1 MKIAESHLARTAI
14 ASTWIYSTRVL
25 GLGFTALLI
34 AKLGI
39 ADYGKYALGVA
50 AAATINAM
58 IDNAFYVRS
67 LRIEEIRFQRERC
80 ARVLFGT
87 VIGIVGVICFFVLDW
102 YVVGFAIV
110 VAAGELLFNTFK
122 SQYLRAGRPDIATR
136 FDAIRQPASIA
147 PAAAYL
153 FIASDP
159 QLSIAT
165 ALYTTPYAVIMLI
178 CLRYVPGRR
187 PARPGDRREILTL
200 STEALAAAI
209 YGQGDLLVL
218 GLLAGDTIAGYY
230 SVALVTAIAVSTI
243 GQQYASTYVERMRAA
258 AGQLH
263 SAPALRDL
271 SKVATVTGAAMA
283 LIGVGILVWGGADN
297 VGIICLIM
305 SLWVGARSVEFSFVA
320 ILFQQRRDAL
330 RVRATSAAAVV
341 KLSLLFPVVHV
352 FGGYGAA
359 VASVLC
365 EFALIAVYY
374 RGIYHQRVSLESTA
388 SGEVRQQ

>member
-1 MKIAESHLARTAI
+1 MKIAESHFARTAI

-50 AAATINAM
+50 AAATVNAA

-67 LRIEEIRFQRERC
+67 LRVDENRYQRERC

-87 VIGIVGVICFFVLDW
+87 VIAVIGAICFLKW
-102 YVVGFAIV
+102 YVVGFALV

-122 SQYLRAGRPDIATR
+122 SQYLRAGRPDVATR
-136 FDAIRQPASIA
+136 FDAIRQPASIV

-153 FIASDP
+153 FIVSDP
-159 QLSIAT
+159 HLSVAT
-165 ALYTTPYAVIMLI
+165 ALYTAPYAVIMLV
-178 CLRYVPGRR
+178 CWRYVPGRR
-187 PARPGDRREILTL
+187 PAKPGDRREIFIL

-218 GLLAGDTIAGYY
+218 GLLAGDDVTGYY

-243 GQQYASTYVERMRAA
+243 GQQFASTFVERMRAA

-263 SAPALRDL
+263 SAPGLRDVL
-271 SKVATVTGAAMA
+271 KVAIVSGAAMA
-283 LIGVGILVWGGADN
+283 AIGVGVLIWGGADN

-305 SLWVGARSVEFSFVA
+305 SFWVAARSIEFSFVG
-320 ILFQQRRDAL
+320 ILFQQHRDAL
-330 RVRATSAAAVV
+330 RVRATSAAAVL
-341 KLSLLFPVVHV
+341 KLALLFPVIY
-352 FGGYGAA
+352 FLGAYGAA

-365 EFALIAVYY
+365 ELALIAVYY
-374 RGIYHQRVSLESTA
+374 RVIYHQRIDLDRESRD
-388 SGEVRQQ
+388 EVQRQQ

>member
-14 ASTWIYSTRVL
+14 ASTWIYSTRLL

-50 AAATINAM
+50 AAATINAA

-67 LRIEEIRFQRERC
+67 LRIDDDRFERERC
-80 ARVLFGT
+80 ARVIFGT
-87 VIGIVGVICFFVLDW
+87 AIGIIGVVCFLDW

-110 VAAGELLFNTFK
+110 VAAGELLFNAFK
-122 SQYLRAGRPDIATR
+122 SQYLRAGRPDVATR

-153 FIASDP
+153 FLASEP
-159 QLSIAT
+159 HLSIAT
-165 ALYTTPYAVIMLI
+165 ALYVAPYAVIMVV
-178 CLRYVPGRR
+178 CFKYVPGRR
-187 PARPGDRREILTL
+187 PARPGGRREIFIL

-209 YGQGDLLVL
+209 YGQGDLLML
-218 GLLAGDTIAGYY
+218 GLFAGDKVTGYY

-243 GQQYASTYVERMRAA
+243 GQQYASTFVVHMRAA

-263 SAPALRDL
+263 SAPLLRDL
-271 SKVATVTGAAMA
+271 LKVAMVTGAAMA
-283 LIGVGILVWGGADN
+283 AIGGGILIWGGADN

-305 SLWVGARSVEFSFVA
+305 SLWVAARSVEFSFVA
-320 ILFQQRRDAL
+320 ILFQQHRDAL
-330 RVRATSAAAVV
+330 RVRATSAAAVL
-341 KLSLLFPVVHV
+341 KLSLLFPVVHF
-352 FGGYGAA
+352 FGAYGAA
-359 VASVLC
+359 TASVLC
-365 EFALIAVYY
+365 EFVLIAVYY
-374 RGIYHQRVSLESTA
+374 RGIYHQRIKPDRDTA
-388 SGEVRQQ
+388 GEVRQQ